1 MSKKI
6 LGGREKVKVAV
17 VQAAPVFMD
26 KQKTIEKACKLIR
39 EAGRNRAELIAFS
52 EAFIPGYPA
61 YYTVGYET
69 PPHEWT
75 DYMIA
80 LQDNSVVIPSEDTE
94 VLGQSAKEAGAY
106 VVIGCNELDSRPGSC
121 TVYNT
126 LLFIGKDGN
135 VMGRHRKL
143 MPTYTERIYWGQGD
157 ASDIKVFDTDIGRIG
172 GLICWENHMT
182 LVRAAMIHK
191 GEEFH
196 IAVWPGNWK
205 RGETK
210 LLDADTS
217 PGGALCNLQ
226 SLIRVHAF
234 EAGAFVL
241 SACGF
246 LTSEDFPER
255 WHHIRDGNHIN
266 YDWALGGSAIVNPS
280 GRYLVE
286 PNFEKDAILYAECYA
301 NQIKAVKAVFDSL
314 GHYSRWDVVQ
324 LLVRHEARGP
334 EVSLTDLSNA
344 EVELPAS
351 EIKRISEEL
360 EISMEKLESFL
371 DEIRKIAKGK
381 KRRLIN
387 STD

>member
-1 MSKKI
+1 MTKKI
-6 LGGREKVKVAV
+6 LGGRERVKVAV
-17 VQAAPVFMD
+17 VQASPVFMD
-26 KQKTIEKACKLIR
+26 KEKTIEKACKLIK

-52 EAFIPGYPA
+52 EAFIPVYPA

-69 PPHEWT
+69 PSQEWR

-94 VLGQSAKEAGAY
+94 ALGQAAKEAGAY
-106 VVIGCNELDSRPGSC
+106 VVMGCSELDGRPGSR

-126 LLFIGKDGN
+126 LLFIGKDGK

-143 MPTYTERIYWGQGD
+143 KPTFTERIYWGEGGGE
-157 ASDIKVFDTDIGRIG
+157 DIKVFDTDIGRIG

-182 LVRAAMIHK
+182 LVRAAMIHR

-205 RGETK
+205 GAENK
-210 LLDADTS
+210 LLQADNS

-246 LTSEDFPER
+246 LTPEDFPER
-255 WHHIRDGNHIN
+255 WNHIRDGNHIN
-266 YDWALGGSAIVNPS
+266 YDWALGGSAIVNPA

-286 PNFEKDAILYAECYA
+286 PNFEKDAILYAECHA
-301 NQIKAVKAVFDSL
+301 NQIKAVKSLFDSL
-314 GHYSRWDVVQ
+314 GHYSRWDIAQ
-324 LLVRHEARGP
+324 LAIREQPWEPEFSVRDSPGSEP
-334 EVSLTDLSNA
+334 D
-344 EVELPAS
+344 LPAS
-351 EIKRISEEL
+351 EIRRISEEF
-360 EISMEKLESFL
+360 EIDLEKLESL
-371 DEIRKIAKGK
+371 LEELRKS
-381 KRRLIN
+381 RP
-387 STD
+387 

>member
-1 MSKKI
+1 MTKKI

-26 KQKTIEKACKLIR
+26 KQRTIEKACKLIK

-52 EAFIPGYPA
+52 EAFIPTYPA

-69 PPHEWT
+69 NPHEWT

-80 LQDNSVVIPSEDTE
+80 LQDNSIVIPDEDTE
-94 VLGQSAKEAGAY
+94 ILGQAAKEAGAY
-106 VVIGCNELDSRPGSC
+106 VVMGCNELDNRQGSC

-143 MPTYTERIYWGQGD
+143 MPTYTERVYWGQGD
-157 ASDIKVFDTDIGRIG
+157 GSDVKVFDTDIGRIG

-182 LVRAAMIHK
+182 LIRAAMIHR

-217 PGGALCNLQ
+217 PGGGSALLQ

-246 LTSEDFPER
+246 LTPEDFPER
-255 WHHIRDGNHIN
+255 WQYIRDGNHIN
-266 YDWALGGSAIVNPS
+266 HHWALGGSAIVNPA

-301 NQIKAVKAVFDSL
+301 TQIKAVKAVFDSL
-314 GHYSRWDVVQ
+314 GHYSRWDVAQ
-324 LLVRHEARGP
+324 LVIKREPRTP
-334 EVSLTDLSNA
+334 EIDSRESQTR
-344 EVELPAS
+344 VELPAR
-351 EIKRISEEL
+351 ELRRISEEF
-360 EISMEKLESFL
+360 EIGLEKLESLL
-371 DEIRKIAKGK
+371 DEIGK
-381 KRRLIN
+381 VKKSRETI
-387 STD
+387 

>member
-1 MSKKI
+1 MEKRI
-6 LGGREKVKVAV
+6 LGGREKVRVGV

-26 KQKTIEKACKLIR
+26 KEKTIEKASKLIKD
-39 EAGRNRAELIAFS
+39 AGRNGAELVAFS

-75 DYMIA
+75 DFMLA
-80 LQDNSVVIPSEDTE
+80 LQDNAVVIPSEDTE
-94 VLGQSAKEAGAY
+94 VLGQAAKEAGAY
-106 VVIGCNELDSRPGSC
+106 VVIGCNELDDRQGSC

-126 LLFIGKDGN
+126 LLFLGRDGQ

-143 MPTYTERIYWGQGD
+143 MPTYTERLYWGQGD
-157 ASDIKVFDTDIGRIG
+157 ASDIRVFDTDIGRIG
-172 GLICWENHMT
+172 GLICWENHMP

-191 GEEFH
+191 GEDFH

-205 RGETK
+205 RGETQ

-255 WHHIRDGNHIN
+255 WHYIRDGGHIN
-266 YDWALGGSAIVNPS
+266 YSWAQGGSAIVNPA
-280 GRYLVE
+280 GRFLVE
-286 PNFEKDAILYAECYA
+286 PCFEKDAILYSDCNA

-314 GHYSRWDVVQ
+314 GHYSRWDVVR
-324 LLVRHEARGP
+324 LEVRGEGWNP
-334 EVSLTDLSNA
+334 EVSKGDSSTSQY
-344 EVELPAS
+344 ELPES
-351 EIKRISEEL
+351 ELRKISEKYEVD
-360 EISMEKLESFL
+360 IDKLESL
-371 DEIRKIAKGK
+371 LEDIREISRIEK
-381 KRRLIN
+381 
-387 STD
+387 